1 MMRKYFFPPAFLL
14 AFIFIWLTACGPAA
28 DDPATPENTAVE
40 TEEIEMAESET
51 AGSETG
57 TPIIAAASEPLTAP
71 TPLPVPAGNP
81 LTDELATRF
90 MYDLISSD
98 FDNSEE
104 ILATVVESGDTRFV
118 AVLIELIRARQL
130 TIIRGSSSRYVAALE
145 TLSGQEFGD
154 NWPAWIEWYGQTE
167 LAPPPGFT
175 GWKGTLLSRI
185 DPGFKDFLADDHPS
199 RLRVEE
205 IQWGG
210 VRIDGIPPLDNATM
224 IPAAEADYLLPNEPV
239 FGLEING
246 DVRAYPLRIVDNHEM
261 ANDVVGGLPVS
272 LAYCTLCGAAIA
284 FDGRAPNGETYT
296 FGTSGFLYRSNKLM
310 YDRTTRTLWNQ
321 LTGEPVLGELAGNE
335 ELRLNIFPVVLS
347 AWEDWLAQ
355 HPDTLVMSRETG
367 FYPAGFYEPG
377 VLYGDYFQSSQTM
390 FPVWQRS
397 DLLEDKD
404 FVYALFLDGVPK
416 AYDVRTLAE
425 QQVVNDTLGETA
437 VVLVATQGTVAVNGS
452 NRRVGSVTYT
462 NGGEVRAYDRGSR
475 LFTPGPEPYTILD
488 EEGRPWQVTEE
499 GLLGPDGQT
508 APRLSGHL
516 AYWFGW
522 YAFFPETLL
531 YK

>member
-1 MMRKYFFPPAFLL
+1 
-14 AFIFIWLTACGPAA
+14 
-28 DDPATPENTAVE
+28 
-40 TEEIEMAESET
+40 
-51 AGSETG
+51 
-57 TPIIAAASEPLTAP
+57 
-71 TPLPVPAGNP
+71 
-81 LTDELATRF
+81 
-90 MYDLISSD
+90 
-98 FDNSEE
+98 
-104 ILATVVESGDTRFV
+104 
-118 AVLIELIRARQL
+118 
-130 TIIRGSSSRYVAALE
+130 
-145 TLSGQEFGD
+145 
-154 NWPAWIEWYGQTE
+154 
-167 LAPPPGFT
+167 
-175 GWKGTLLSRI
+175 
-185 DPGFKDFLADDHPS
+185 
-199 RLRVEE
+199 
-205 IQWGG
+205 
-210 VRIDGIPPLDNATM
+210 
-224 IPAAEADYLLPNEPV
+224 
-239 FGLEING
+239 
-246 DVRAYPLRIVDNHEM
+246 
-261 ANDVVGGLPVS
+261 
-272 LAYCTLCGAAIA
+272 
-284 FDGRAPNGETYT
+284 
-296 FGTSGFLYRSNKLM
+296 
-310 YDRTTRTLWNQ
+310 
-321 LTGEPVLGELAGNE
+321 
-335 ELRLNIFPVVLS
+335 
-347 AWEDWLAQ
+347 
-355 HPDTLVMSRETG
+355 MSRETG